1 MNNFVKML
9 LVIVVTVVVPLAIIL
24 GIWAD
29 ILPQSLQVSI
39 GLAGVA
45 MAIAVIVGGNLYLMW
60 GDIKSGRYSKKS

>member
-9 LVIVVTVVVPLAIIL
+9 LVIVVTVVVPLAVLL
-24 GIWAD
+24 GIWAGF
-29 ILPQSLQVSI
+29 LPQSLQVAI

-45 MAIAVIVGGNLYLMW
+45 LAITAIVGGNLYLMW